1 MIARLI
7 ALLGVAS
14 LSIGAAES
22 KPVVHMSAGAVAGT
36 TDGAIRVFKGIP
48 YAKPPVGSLRW
59 RAPLPLPRWEGTREA
74 ADFGPAC
81 IQLQSPKP
89 VSVYSPASPIPMSED
104 CLTLNVWAPANAT
117 NAPVFVW
124 IHGGALSGGSSR
136 EALYDG
142 KRLAERGII
151 VVSINYRLGVLGF
164 LAHPALSAESP
175 QHVSGNYGLLDQIAA
190 LTWVK
195 RNIAAFGG
203 DAGNVTIA
211 GESAGGLSV
220 MYLMASPYA
229 RGLFAKAIAES
240 AYMVSMPD
248 LKRARGDQIAAE
260 ATGTM
265 LAGGLQAPDIA
276 TLRGMKPDELSLAA
290 TKLGYAPWVTVDGKL
305 VPDQLVATF
314 DKGKQAPVPL
324 LVGFNSGEIRS
335 LMMLAPK
342 VPDSAAKYE
351 ATIRERYGDLA
362 DAFLRLYPSG
372 DMKES
377 VLAAT
382 RDALY
387 GWTAQRLAT
396 NQAALGQ
403 SAYLYLWDHGY
414 PAEDQAG
421 LHGFHASELPYVF
434 NNTDRTGPLW
444 PKIPDTAGEVAMADA
459 MADYWASFART
470 GRPQAANAPAWPA
483 FDAAKG
489 GYMLFSD
496 APKPSADLFP
506 GMYVLNERIV
516 CRRAANGRIPWH
528 WNFGLAAPAMPAP
541 TPTCG

>member
-1 MIARLI
+1 MTVRLI
-7 ALLGVAS
+7 ALVSAAS
-14 LSIGAAES
+14 LSIAAADAPPMVGA
-22 KPVVHMSAGAVAGT
+22 PAGTVAGT

-48 YAKPPVGSLRW
+48 YAQPPVAALRW
-59 RAPLPLPRWEGTREA
+59 RAPQPLPRWNGTRDA
-74 ADFGPAC
+74 KDFGPAC
-81 IQLQSPKP
+81 VQVQAPKP
-89 VSVYSPASPIPMSED
+89 VSVYSPSAPLPTSED
-104 CLTLNVWAPANAT
+104 CLTLNIWAPANAK

-136 EALYDG
+136 ESLYDG
-142 KRLAERGII
+142 KKLAERGII
-151 VVSINYRLGVLGF
+151 VVSVNYRLGVLGW

-175 QHVSGNYGLLDQIAA
+175 AHVSGNYGLLDQIAA

-203 DAGNVTIA
+203 DTGNVTIA

-229 RGLFAKAIAES
+229 RGLFSKAIAES
-240 AYMVSMPD
+240 AYMVSMPE

-260 ATGTM
+260 ATGTL

-276 TLRGMKPDELSLAA
+276 TLRAMKPDELSMAA

-305 VPDQLVATF
+305 VPEQLVATF
-314 DKGKQAPVPL
+314 DQGKQAPVPL
-324 LVGFNSGEIRS
+324 LAGFNSGEIRS

-342 VPDSAAKYE
+342 APASAATYE
-351 ATIRERYGDLA
+351 ATIREKYGDLA
-362 DAFLRLYPSG
+362 DEFLRLYPAS

-377 VLAAT
+377 ILAAT

-387 GWTAQRLAT
+387 GWTAQRLVT
-396 NQAALGQ
+396 KQAALGQ
-403 SAYLYLWDHGY
+403 PSFLYLWDHGY
-414 PAEDQAG
+414 PAQDQAG

-434 NNTDRTGPLW
+434 DNIDRTGPLW
-444 PKIPDTAGEVAMADA
+444 PTIPATAGEAALADA

-483 FDAAKG
+483 FGAGND
-489 GYMLFSD
+489 YMLFGD
-496 APKPSADLFP
+496 APKPSANLLP
-506 GMYVLNERIV
+506 GMYRLNERIV

-528 WNFGLAAPAMPAP
+528 WNFGLASPAMSAATPA
-541 TPTCG
+541 CG

>member
-14 LSIGAAES
+14 LSLAAAEP
-22 KPVVHMSAGAVAGT
+22 KPVVHAPAGAVAGT
-36 TDGAIRVFKGIP
+36 TDGDIHVFKGIP
-48 YAKPPVGSLRW
+48 YAQPPVGALRW
-59 RAPLPLPRWEGTREA
+59 RAPLPLPVWQGTRDA

-81 IQLQSPKP
+81 VQNQAPKP
-89 VSVYSPASPIPMSED
+89 ISVYSPAAPMPMSED
-104 CLTLNVWAPANAT
+104 CLTLNIWTPANAK

-136 EALYDG
+136 EPLYDG
-142 KRLAERGII
+142 KKLAERGII

-164 LAHPALSAESP
+164 LAHPGLSAESP
-175 QHVSGNYGLLDQIAA
+175 QRVSGNYGLLDQIAA

-203 DAGNVTIA
+203 DTGNVTIA

-229 RGLFAKAIAES
+229 RGLFAKAIAQS
-240 AYMVSMPD
+240 AYMASMPE

-276 TLRGMKPDELSLAA
+276 TLRGMKADQLTLAA
-290 TKLGYAPWVTVDGKL
+290 TKLGYAPWITIDGKL
-305 VPDQLVATF
+305 IPEQLVATF
-314 DKGKQAPVPL
+314 DQGKQAPVPL
-324 LVGFNSGEIRS
+324 LAGFNSGEIRS
-335 LMMLAPK
+335 LMVLAPK
-342 VPDSAAKYE
+342 TPDSAAKYE

-362 DAFLRLYPSG
+362 DSFLRLYPAS

-377 VLAAT
+377 ILAAT

-387 GWTAQRLAT
+387 GWTAQRLVT
-396 NQAALGQ
+396 KQAALGQ
-403 SAYLYLWDHGY
+403 PAYLYFWDHGY

-421 LHGFHASELPYVF
+421 LHAFHASELPYTF
-434 NNTDRTGPLW
+434 DNTDNTPPLW
-444 PKIPDTAGEVAMADA
+444 PKIPATAAEAALADT

-470 GRPQAANAPAWPA
+470 GRPEAANAPVWPA
-483 FDAAKG
+483 FGAAG
-489 GYMLFSD
+489 GYMLFAD
-496 APKPSADLFP
+496 APKPSANVFP
-506 GMYVLNERIV
+506 GMYALNDRIV
-516 CRRAANGRIPWH
+516 CRRMANGRIPWH
-528 WNFGLAAPAMPAP
+528 WNFGLAAPAMPAA
-541 TPTCG
+541 TPACG